1 MADGTPQPA
10 LLAIA
15 VLDFT
20 HICVV
25 MQAKL
30 TLIRLFQ
37 RFTFELQPG
46 QETLPLRETIT
57 LSAANG
63 VFVKAIPR

>member
-1 MADGTPQPA
+1 MSSGVFWT
-10 LLAIA
+10 
-15 VLDFT
+15 
-20 HICVV
+20 
-25 MQAKL
+25 QAKL

-46 QETLPLRETIT
+46 QEILPLRETIT

>member
-1 MADGTPQPA
+1 M
-10 LLAIA
+10 L
-15 VLDFT
+15 
-20 HICVV
+20 
-25 MQAKL
+25 QAKL

-37 RFTFELQPG
+37 QFTFELRPG
-46 QETLPLRETIT
+46 QEDLPLRETIT

>member
-1 MADGTPQPA
+1 MHA
-10 LLAIA
+10 L
-15 VLDFT
+15 
-20 HICVV
+20 
-25 MQAKL
+25 QAKL

-37 RFTFELQPG
+37 QFTFELQPG
-46 QETLPLRETIT
+46 QEVLPLRETIT